1 MEQSKKKK
9 KVLDKR
15 ILDHT
20 SSWRTPFAYNT
31 AGESKLAVLI
41 RIGEPRSLTV
51 DILKEV
57 NEHTPEVRR
66 VSDFNWW
73 KLAACLVFITA
84 VPFLIEITGRVEIRN
99 AKDANDMVLLPDGSS
114 VNMTPGSELKYNKF
128 IWTVNRRL
136 DFEGAGYFEVAEGSL
151 FRVCTEVGEVRVLG
165 TSFSV
170 WTKPH
175 LLFVQCTG
183 GEVEVETGDKL
194 VRLKKD
200 QFTTSDGEKS
210 VSASPVRNIP
220 ILPENSDLLTFEG
233 TPLGA
238 VFAQLSFKSGL
249 QIQSELNPDWLYSG
263 TLNTKNRKESF
274 ELLCKPFGATYEI
287 STNGIVSIKR

>member
-9 KVLDKR
+9 KILDKR

-73 KLAACLVFITA
+73 KLAACLGFITA

-151 FRVCTEVGEVRVLG
+151 FRVCTGVGDVKVLG

-175 LLFVQCTG
+175 LLFVQCTS

-194 VRLKKD
+194 VHLRKD

-210 VSASPVRNIP
+210 YSALPVRNIP
-220 ILPENSDLLTFEG
+220 ILPENSDLLIFEE

-238 VFAQLSFKSGL
+238 VFAQLSFKTGL
-249 QIQSELNPDWLYSG
+249 QIQSELNPDWRYNG
-263 TLNTKNRKESF
+263 TLDAKKMEESF
-274 ELLCKPFGATYEI
+274 ELLCKPFGATYQI
-287 STNGIVSIKR
+287 SASGIVSIKR

>member
-1 MEQSKKKK
+1 MGQSKKKK
-9 KVLDKR
+9 KILDQR

-20 SSWRTPFAYNT
+20 ASWRTPFAYST
-31 AGESKLAVLI
+31 AGESKLAVLN
-41 RIGEPRSLTV
+41 RIGEPRELAFAPAP
-51 DILKEV
+51 EV
-57 NEHTPEVRR
+57 NDHTPEVRR
-66 VSDFNWW
+66 VSDFSWW
-73 KLAACLVFITA
+73 KLAACLIGIVAIPFI
-84 VPFLIEITGRVEIRN
+84 IELTGRVEIRN
-99 AKDANDMVLLPDGSS
+99 ALDVNDMVVLPDGSS
-114 VNMTPGSELKYNKF
+114 VNMTPGSGLKYNKF
-128 IWTVNRRL
+128 IWMVNRRL

-175 LLFVQCTG
+175 LLLVQCTG

-210 VSASPVRNIP
+210 VSATPVRNIP
-220 ILPENSDLLTFEG
+220 ILPENSDILTFEG
-233 TPLGA
+233 TPLSA

-263 TLNTKNRKESF
+263 TLNATNKKESF